1 MTRKTKICV
10 LVKGLVQGV
19 WFRAFT
25 KEKADE
31 LGLKGWVRNVQGDQ
45 VEAVF
50 EGDED
55 KIEAMIALLK
65 KGPPLARVESVDVK
79 EEDYCGEFESF
90 ELR

>member
-1 MTRKTKICV
+1 MTEKTRLYV

-31 LGLKGWVRNVQGDQ
+31 LGLKGWVRNIQGGQ

-50 EGDED
+50 EGDKE
-55 KIEAMIALLK
+55 KMETMIVWLK
-65 KGPPLARVESVDVK
+65 KGPPLARVENVDVK
-79 EEDYCGEFESF
+79 EEDYCKEFESF

>member
-1 MTRKTKICV
+1 MTRKTKTCV

-50 EGDED
+50 EGDKE

-65 KGPPLARVESVDVK
+65 KGPPLARVESVDIK
-79 EEDYCGEFESF
+79 EEDYRGEFESF